1 VADFFPSTDT
11 AETPGSCFPL
21 RVPIRG
27 PSSRELGEAF
37 DEARQW
43 IAGLTDAESAPG
55 YRLEWR
61 DINHRQLGQNRVPV
75 AAVFDAPED
84 ALAFAGKRRDADR
97 LSAASRTVLARYPRL
112 LPWLLRRPLET
123 LERGLQGEWPA
134 LLATL
139 DWFRLHPRS
148 GRYLRQVDAPGVHS
162 KFMENR
168 RGLFSELLDLVLDP
182 EDIDG
187 EAKGSGA
194 FIRRYGLTEKPV
206 PVRIRSLDGS
216 ASLRVAGPGTA
227 AVAVAEVSLRH
238 DDFARLFPQG
248 GSPFDE
254 VFITENEVNY
264 LAFPARTRA
273 AVIMGGGYGF
283 SQLAGTAWLRGP
295 RLRYWGDLDTHG
307 FAILDQFR
315 SVFPEAES
323 FLMDRATLLGH
334 RELWTTEPAPTHAE
348 LGRLSPEEASLYD
361 DLRSDRLSASLRL
374 EQERLRFSWVE
385 AALARGEE

>member
-1 VADFFPSTDT
+1 
-11 AETPGSCFPL
+11 
-21 RVPIRG
+21 
-27 PSSRELGEAF
+27 
-37 DEARQW
+37 
-43 IAGLTDAESAPG
+43 
-55 YRLEWR
+55 
-61 DINHRQLGQNRVPV
+61 
-75 AAVFDAPED
+75 
-84 ALAFAGKRRDADR
+84 
-97 LSAASRTVLARYPRL
+97 
-112 LPWLLRRPLET
+112 
-123 LERGLQGEWPA
+123 
-134 LLATL
+134 
-139 DWFRLHPRS
+139 
-148 GRYLRQVDAPGVHS
+148 
-162 KFMENR
+162 
-168 RGLFSELLDLVLDP
+168 
-182 EDIDG
+182 
-187 EAKGSGA
+187 
-194 FIRRYGLTEKPV
+194 
-206 PVRIRSLDGS
+206 
-216 ASLRVAGPGTA
+216 
-227 AVAVAEVSLRH
+227 
-238 DDFARLFPQG
+238 
-248 GSPFDE
+248 